1 MAKENGFKLNPK
13 GEAIKEKFIPKIG
26 EKIDRYGP
34 ENGRYVSPIID
45 GKPFAYNQRSLPYV
59 EDVRQYHQYEVIGDF
74 GNIQNYIDK
83 LTDKTTKLK
92 IEAYIKKYYNGDI
105 SKLNVYKGDIAPV
118 KEWNSIN
125 CGIQYEFP
133 LPVDFLVELG
143 LLR

>member
-1 MAKENGFKLNPK
+1 M
-13 GEAIKEKFIPKIG
+13 KIIT
-26 EKIDRYGP
+26 EYFQNWRFTYH
-34 ENGRYVSPIID
+34 IID
-45 GKPFAYNQRSLPYV
+45 GEQFAYDQRSLPYV

-74 GNIQNYIDK
+74 GNIQNYIDN

-92 IEAYIKKYYNGDI
+92 IEAYIKKYYNCDI